1 MNIII
6 TDSQFDINNIIF
18 LEPKQNIIIEG
29 VFTKFI
35 YSNGFISINGI
46 FVCFD
51 IIPMLDI
58 SSNIFSPVNIS
69 NQHRFKPISDNDMNI
84 APVIYVCTQSSNL
97 QRINCKNDTDLNSS
111 QFSRPVSYSQKYK
124 INNQSNK
131 FSIKNQEYII
141 QTEQRLLDYYKA
153 FFNCKK
159 QSIYILKN
167 QIQNDDKCYNNFYKS
182 SDKLN
187 DTKCLKISGIWET
200 DTEIGITY
208 KIINGKS
215 I

>member
-6 TDSQFDINNIIF
+6 TDSQININNIIF
-18 LEPKQNIIIEG
+18 LEPKLNIIIEG

-35 YSNGFISINGI
+35 YSNGFISINGF
-46 FVCFD
+46 FVVFD
-51 IIPMLDI
+51 IIPILDI
-58 SSNIFSPVNIS
+58 SSNINI
-69 NQHRFKPISDNDMNI
+69 F
-84 APVIYVCTQSSNL
+84 
-97 QRINCKNDTDLNSS
+97 NCKPETDLNAS

-124 INNQSNK
+124 TSNQSNK
-131 FSIKNQEYII
+131 FFIKNQEYII
-141 QTEQRLLDYYKA
+141 QTEHRLLDYYKA
-153 FFNCKK
+153 FFNCSK

-167 QIQNDDKCYNNFYKS
+167 QIQNDDKCYNHFYKS